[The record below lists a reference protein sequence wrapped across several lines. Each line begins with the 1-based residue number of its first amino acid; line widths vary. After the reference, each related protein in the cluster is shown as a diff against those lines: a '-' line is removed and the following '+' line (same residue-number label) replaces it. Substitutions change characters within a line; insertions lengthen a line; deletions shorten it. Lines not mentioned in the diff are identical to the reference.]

1 MFRLPLL
8 LCALVWL
15 MSAAPLRA
23 QASQRNV
30 ILLVADDLGL
40 DLGCYGNTAIQT
52 PHLDSLAKRGV
63 RFAKAYATVSSCSP
77 SRSTVYTGLFT
88 HQSGQYGLQH
98 PPHSQQA
105 HAWVQGLPRLLR
117 MTGYYTGII
126 GKVHVGPASVYNWDA
141 EISKGAGR
149 NVVGIAQR
157 AKEFIADAGKK
168 PFFLVV
174 GYIDPHRAKV
184 GFDNEKFAKDK
195 SEVRYDPAKML
206 VPPYLPNNAE
216 VRKDLAEY
224 YQSATRLDRGVGLIL
239 KMLEETGHLEDT
251 LIIFLSDNGI
261 PFPGA
266 KTNLYEAGVHLPLIV
281 AGPGLPQGRTNQAL
295 VSWVDIAPTVLDWCH
310 APGPASYK
318 LPGKSFLPIL
328 NDDQPKGWDAVF
340 GSHQMHEI
348 TMMYPM
354 RSITTRTHKF
364 IINLDHAKEFPL
376 PSDLWASPSWQSVRQ
391 GGLKMLGQRSVADFL
406 HRPKEELFDL
416 AKDPHEMKNIAG
428 DPANAAALTELRQRV
443 REWQQA
449 TNDPWTILYREE
461 KATFNR

>member
-15 MSAAPLRA
+15 MNPASLRA

-52 PHLDSLAKRGV
+52 PHLDGLAKRGV

-157 AKEFIADAGKK
+157 AREFIADAGKK

-184 GFDNEKFAKDK
+184 GFDNEKFTKDE
-195 SEVRYDPAKML
+195 SEVRYDPAKVL
-206 VPPYLPNNAE
+206 VPPHLPNNAE

-310 APGPASYK
+310 APGPTSYK

-328 NDDQPKGWDAVF
+328 KDDQPKGWDAVF

-391 GGLKMLGQRSVADFL
+391 NGLKMLGQRSVADFL

>member
-1 MFRLPLL
+1 MRRLLMLL
-8 LCALVWL
+8 FVLAVF
-15 MSAAPLRA
+15 AQPARVHA
-23 QASQRNV
+23 QAPPRNV
-30 ILLVADDLGL
+30 IVLVADDLGL
-40 DLGCYGNTAIQT
+40 DLGCYGNTAIRT
-52 PHLDSLAKRGV
+52 PNLDGLAKRGV

-77 SRSTVYTGLFT
+77 SRSTIYTGLFT

-117 MTGYYTGII
+117 MAGYYTGII
-126 GKVHVGPASVYNWDA
+126 GKVHVGPASVYNWKA

-157 AKEFIADAGKK
+157 AKEFISDAGKK

-174 GYIDPHRAKV
+174 GYVDPHRAKV
-184 GFDNEKFAKDK
+184 GFDNDKFAKDAA
-195 SEVRYDPAKML
+195 EVRYDPAKVI
-206 VPPYLPNNAE
+206 VPPHLPDNAD

-239 KMLEETGHLEDT
+239 KMLEETGKLDNT
-251 LIIFLSDNGI
+251 LIIFVSDNGI

-281 AGPGLPQGRTNQAL
+281 AGPGVPQGRTNQAL
-295 VSWVDIAPTVLDWCH
+295 VSWVDIAPTVLDWCN
-310 APGPASYK
+310 AQGPSYK
-318 LPGKSFLPIL
+318 LPGRSFLPIL
-328 NDDQPKGWDAVF
+328 SDDQPKGWDAVF

-354 RSITTRTHKF
+354 RSITTRTHKY
-364 IINLDHAKEFPL
+364 IVNLDHAKEFPL

-391 GGLKMLGQRSVADFL
+391 GGLKMLGQRNVADFL
-406 HRPKEELFDL
+406 HRSKEELFDL
-416 AKDPHEMKNIAG
+416 AKDPHEMKNVAA
-428 DPANAAALTELRQRV
+428 DPVNAAVLTELRQRI
-443 REWQQA
+443 RTWQQE

-461 KATFNR
+461 KATLNR